1 PRIGERKAPAAATK
15 QSAAW
20 SRQEQE
26 GVHAQDATVL
36 AEMARRNEE
45 YEARF
50 GRVFLVCATGKSAAE
65 MLEILR
71 GRLDNDMETELREA
85 AEQQRQ
91 ITQLRLRKWMG
102 A

>member
-1 PRIGERKAPAAATK
+1 MGFTRRTRPCWRSWP
-15 QSAAW
+15 
-20 SRQEQE
+20 
-26 GVHAQDATVL
+26 
-36 AEMARRNEE
+36 RRNAE

-65 MLEILR
+65 MLAILKR
-71 GRLDNDMETELREA
+71 RLGNDAESELREA

-91 ITQLRLRKWMG
+91 ITQLRLRKWLG